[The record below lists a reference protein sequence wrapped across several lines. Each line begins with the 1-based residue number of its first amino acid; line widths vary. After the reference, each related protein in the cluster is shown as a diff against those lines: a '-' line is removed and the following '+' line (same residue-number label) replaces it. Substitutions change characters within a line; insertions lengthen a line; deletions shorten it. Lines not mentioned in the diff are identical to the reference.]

1 MSSRKYPS
9 RYSQGK
15 NITAAQ
21 YMAELMCERQAR
33 IEKKELPQ
41 KFWEQSQWKKSYM
54 SQILAANGLL
64 KIYDELAIM
73 KALKS
78 KEADRIYSLRNSN
91 LDRLIKYQENELKKQ
106 RKKPSVEID
115 RKDTKA
121 RPRAHST
128 KKSNVGKLR
137 DLDD

>member
-1 MSSRKYPS
+1 
-9 RYSQGK
+9 
-15 NITAAQ
+15 
-21 YMAELMCERQAR
+21 
-33 IEKKELPQ
+33 
-41 KFWEQSQWKKSYM
+41 M

-128 KKSNVGKLR
+128 KKSNLGKLR